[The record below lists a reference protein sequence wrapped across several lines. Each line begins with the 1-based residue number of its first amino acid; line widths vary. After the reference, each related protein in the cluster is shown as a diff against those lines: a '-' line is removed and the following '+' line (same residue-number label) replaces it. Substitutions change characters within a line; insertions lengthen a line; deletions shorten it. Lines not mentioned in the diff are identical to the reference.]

1 VDRDAS
7 LSHKSLIQTRNPF
20 KQNHKRWIKLSITWL
35 SNTWMQ
41 NEFDYPT
48 YNNILENE
56 VRQIQIQFSKIST
69 YEEQTMQ
76 SSRAFDV
83 HL

>member
-1 VDRDAS
+1 MN
-7 LSHKSLIQTRNPF
+7 LIT
-20 KQNHKRWIKLSITWL
+20 LLT
-35 SNTWMQ
+35 T
-41 NEFDYPT
+41 
-48 YNNILENE
+48 NILENV
-56 VRQIQIQFSKIST
+56 VRQIQIKFSKFST